1 MSNMET
7 GRASLFKGTIA
18 VIVIYGVFVLLM
30 TVAGFI
36 SENFRKMVFEG
47 GFAFTV
53 TLLSGIILVV
63 ILLLV
68 QVLTASAAD
77 NLPREI
83 DNLICPDY
91 WELKRLSDEELEL
104 INNPKARELG
114 KFYCE
119 KPDDNQAPDVIVNST
134 PTKELEE
141 LKSVATQYNTITSV
155 NGNRFT
161 NKFTCSR
168 LYPDYMAYVDK
179 TIFPSEPNKVRCEY
193 IKHCANLSSNPR
205 IISWPGV
212 CPAPPS

>member
-1 MSNMET
+1 MINMES
-7 GRASLFKGTIA
+7 GRMSLFKGTIA

-30 TVAGFI
+30 TLAGFI
-36 SENFRKMVFEG
+36 SEKFRTMVFEG

-63 ILLLV
+63 VLLLV
-68 QVLTASAAD
+68 QVLSASAVD
-77 NLPREI
+77 DLPREI

-91 WELKRLSDEELEL
+91 WELKRLPDNEARL
-104 INNPKARELG
+104 IKDPKAKELS
-114 KFYCE
+114 KYYCE
-119 KPDDNQAPDVIVNST
+119 KPNDNQVGDISIAST

-141 LKSVATQYNTITSV
+141 LKSVASHYNNITAGG
-155 NGNRFT
+155 GNNFT

-179 TIFPSEPNKVRCEY
+179 TKYPTEPNKVRCEY
-193 IKHCANLSSNPR
+193 IKHCAAASNSR

-212 CPAPPS
+212 CPTPPS